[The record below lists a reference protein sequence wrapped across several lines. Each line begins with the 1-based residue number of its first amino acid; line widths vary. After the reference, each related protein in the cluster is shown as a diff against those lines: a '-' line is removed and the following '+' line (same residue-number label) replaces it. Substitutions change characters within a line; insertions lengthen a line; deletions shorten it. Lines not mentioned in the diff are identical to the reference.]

1 MLILETDN
9 SNNEIRINAHS
20 EIYYQFLLQP
30 SSTHS
35 KFIGKRQ
42 KSRTCLQTII
52 NFKTK
57 TSAKCIIIGA
67 SGAFRKKKKK
77 EKAAKACDGGA
88 ECVGRRSLL
97 RGIWLWSPCWDEF
110 GERGVFQFR
119 RRVAARI
126 RPWRERDCECVNCE
140 GKGWFSAGR
149 IPPLHARQRLNFDN
163 AKMKFKTKIY
173 KGRGTRGFFSPFWCN
188 FEFDIFKMKLIF
200 LPCLTY
206 FWFVLNYIS

>member
-77 EKAAKACDGGA
+77 RRQPKHAMVAQNAWEGEAYCEGFDY
-88 ECVGRRSLL
+88 EVLVGTSSVSEASSNFGDELQ
-97 RGIWLWSPCWDEF
+97 RGF
-110 GERGVFQFR
+110 VHGEREIASV
-119 RRVAARI
+119 
-126 RPWRERDCECVNCE
+126 
-140 GKGWFSAGR
+140 
-149 IPPLHARQRLNFDN
+149 
-163 AKMKFKTKIY
+163 
-173 KGRGTRGFFSPFWCN
+173 
-188 FEFDIFKMKLIF
+188 
-200 LPCLTY
+200 
-206 FWFVLNYIS
+206 